1 MIFLMLTD
9 WMKLNEYL
17 FNRLTICCIS
27 ILMNGNLYNQGL
39 PYWSKYLEDC
49 VVGYFFVLCLSNFLL

>member
-1 MIFLMLTD
+1 MIFLIWTD
-9 WMKLNEYL
+9 WMKFNKYL

-27 ILMNGNLYNQGL
+27 ILMNGNLYTQGL

-49 VVGYFFVLCLSNFLL
+49 EVG